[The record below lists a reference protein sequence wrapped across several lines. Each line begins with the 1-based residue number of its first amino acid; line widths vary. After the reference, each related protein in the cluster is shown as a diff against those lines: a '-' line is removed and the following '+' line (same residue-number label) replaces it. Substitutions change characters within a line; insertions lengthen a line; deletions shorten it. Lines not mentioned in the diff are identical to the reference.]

1 MPSSPPINRGIS
13 PFTLAMYRAINPV
26 CVCVCVCVCA
36 SMHVC
41 VLVTLPCLTVCNP
54 MDCSPPGFS
63 AHGILQAR
71 ILEWVAIAFSSGS
84 SEPRDQTQVSHIAAD
99 SLPPE
104 PPGKPQYLAYVP
116 KQS

>member
-1 MPSSPPINRGIS
+1 MPSSPSINRGIS

-26 CVCVCVCVCA
+26 YVCVCVREHACVCISHSA
-36 SMHVC
+36 LS
-41 VLVTLPCLTVCNP
+41 VCNP

-71 ILEWVAIAFSSGS
+71 ILEWVATAFSSGS

>member
-1 MPSSPPINRGIS
+1 MC
-13 PFTLAMYRAINPV
+13 V
-26 CVCVCVCVCA
+26 CVCVCVCVRERARACISHSA
-36 SMHVC
+36 
-41 VLVTLPCLTVCNP
+41 LTVCSP

-84 SEPRDQTQVSHIAAD
+84 SEPRDQTQVSHVAAD
-99 SLPPE
+99 SLPSE